1 MVLRGETPLGG
12 YRYLQWG
19 FTGGDALGGM
29 YGLDGAEQL
38 GTEAPGGDRSI
49 DLTGSETCV
58 PRFSTGKLPP
68 VDAYFLKATKR
79 RP

>member
-38 GTEAPGGDRSI
+38 GTEAPGGDRPV
-49 DLTGSETCV
+49 DLTAAKPACPVFQQGS
-58 PRFSTGKLPP
+58 
-68 VDAYFLKATKR
+68 FLR
-79 RP
+79 LMRISS